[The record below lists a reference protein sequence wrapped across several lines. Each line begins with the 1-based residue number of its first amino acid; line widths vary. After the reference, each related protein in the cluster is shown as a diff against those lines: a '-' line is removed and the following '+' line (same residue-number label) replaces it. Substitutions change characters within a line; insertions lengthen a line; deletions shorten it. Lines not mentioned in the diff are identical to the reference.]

1 MTIVTGATGHIGN
14 TLIRELTARRPGV
27 ISMNKEDRIIQWL
40 LNGDVSIQYYVYKD
54 LLNLDLG
61 ALQKL
66 QKRIESEG
74 WGAHLLS
81 ERQENGHWG
90 RGFYQPK
97 WTSTHYT
104 LLTLKNIG
112 LPRENEQARSSIK
125 MIFNEA
131 IGRDGGIN
139 YSKNLKRQ
147 ESDVCIDGMVL
158 NLASYFQQITPQL
171 LKIIDLLLSVQMKD
185 GGWNCEHIH
194 GATHSSL
201 HTTVSVLEGLLEYKQ
216 TGVDYRKKEV
226 EKAEK
231 EGTEFILEHQLYKS
245 HRTGE
250 TIDKKMLMLSYP
262 SRWRYDILRAFDY
275 FQSAKIKYDDRMNSA
290 IGVLLKKQ
298 RNDGKW
304 PLQMKHPGQVY
315 FNMEQVGQA
324 SRWNTLRA
332 LRVLRYY
339 GISNSYA

>member
-1 MTIVTGATGHIGN
+1 MS
-14 TLIRELTARRPGV
+14 RED
-27 ISMNKEDRIIQWL
+27 EIIEWL
-40 LNGDVSIQYYVYKD
+40 LNGDVSIQYYVHKD
-54 LLNLDLG
+54 LLSSDSV
-61 ALQKL
+61 ARQKL
-66 QKRIESEG
+66 QERIEREG
-74 WGAHLLS
+74 WGAQLLS
-81 ERQENGHWG
+81 QRQENGHWG
-90 RGFYQPK
+90 RGFYVPK

-104 LLTLKNIG
+104 LLDLRNIG
-112 LPRENEQARSSIK
+112 LPRESEKARSSIK

-131 IGRDGGIN
+131 IGIDGGID
-139 YSKNLKRQ
+139 YSKHLKRQ
-147 ESDVCIDGMVL
+147 RSDVCIDGMVL
-158 NLASYFQQITPQL
+158 NFASYFQQITPQL

-231 EGTEFILEHQLYKS
+231 EGIEFILQHQLYKS

-290 IGVLLKKQ
+290 IEVLFKKQ
-298 RNDGKW
+298 RKDGKW
-304 PLQMKHPGQVY
+304 PLQMKHPGQVH
-315 FNMEQVGQA
+315 FDMERAGQA

-332 LRVLRYY
+332 LRVLRHYEKSRAY
-339 GISNSYA
+339 S